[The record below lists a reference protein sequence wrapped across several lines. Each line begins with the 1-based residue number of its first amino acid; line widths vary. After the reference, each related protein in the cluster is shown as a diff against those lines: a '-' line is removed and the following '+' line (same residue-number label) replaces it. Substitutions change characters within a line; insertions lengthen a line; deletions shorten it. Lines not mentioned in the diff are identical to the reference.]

1 VKACGGGIG
10 TQPQT
15 PGAIPQAMRLP
26 RCFVTIQVLLVAFD
40 DTTLDGC

>member
-1 VKACGGGIG
+1 
-10 TQPQT
+10 
-15 PGAIPQAMRLP
+15 MRLP